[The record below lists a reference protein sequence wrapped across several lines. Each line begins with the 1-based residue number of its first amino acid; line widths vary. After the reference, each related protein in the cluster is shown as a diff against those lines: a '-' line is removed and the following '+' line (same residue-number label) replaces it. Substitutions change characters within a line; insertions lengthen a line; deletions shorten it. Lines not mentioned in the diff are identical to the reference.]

1 MGKTC
6 QMSSLENLEQ
16 GLSYKWIRGGRVDHR
31 RVGTRETQGFTQV
44 RPLDEVKTYFL
55 PFLYYM
61 WKISIT
67 RALEV
72 AGVSRTKAKLIRL

>member
-1 MGKTC
+1 
-6 QMSSLENLEQ
+6 MSGYEDEES
-16 GLSYKWIRGGRVDHR
+16 IVR
-31 RVGTRETQGFTQV
+31 RVRTRETQGFTQV

-61 WKISIT
+61 WEISIT

-72 AGVSRTKAKLIRL
+72 AGVSRTSLR